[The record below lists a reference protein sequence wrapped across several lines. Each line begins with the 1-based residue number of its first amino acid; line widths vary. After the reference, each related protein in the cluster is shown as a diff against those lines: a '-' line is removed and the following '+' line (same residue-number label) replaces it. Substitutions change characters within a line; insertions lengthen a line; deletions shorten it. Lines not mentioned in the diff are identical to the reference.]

1 MSTIDP
7 AAYAALQREL
17 NQAHAYPA
25 AIELDNARLI
35 RETQQA
41 LEQQTTTAAI
51 LRIVSQSITDSQP
64 VMEAIVAS
72 CHQLFPTDS
81 AGIWLADDDEHGSL
95 VAFRGPAYAGLE
107 TVPKRAHSDPDSVS
121 VSHGQGQ
128 LLHYPDI
135 NLATDA
141 PQAFHAWYETIG
153 PHAAVMVPM
162 PVAGRY
168 IGSLITVRQPP
179 RPFFPQEIAMLTSFV
194 DQAVIAIENVRLF
207 NEIEDKYRQLEVANQ
222 HRSEFLANMSHELR
236 THP

>member
-107 TVPKRAHSDPDSVS
+107 TVPKRTPTPTRFRFPMARASSCITPISIS
-121 VSHGQGQ
+121 PPTPRRLSTPGTK
-128 LLHYPDI
+128 LS
-135 NLATDA
+135 A
-141 PQAFHAWYETIG
+141 
-153 PHAAVMVPM
+153 PM
-162 PVAGRY
+162 PR
-168 IGSLITVRQPP
+168 
-179 RPFFPQEIAMLTSFV
+179 
-194 DQAVIAIENVRLF
+194 
-207 NEIEDKYRQLEVANQ
+207 
-222 HRSEFLANMSHELR
+222 
-236 THP
+236 